1 MPNRNP
7 GLQNRTALIT
17 GASSGL
23 GKRLALDLAAEGLN
37 LGLAAR
43 TKNDL
48 QDTAAGVRRAGA
60 DCLVLPTD
68 VTDPQQCREMVT
80 AVTSEYGSLDY
91 LILSA
96 GVSMWTLFD
105 QVRDTDI
112 FRTLMEVNYL
122 GAVHCIHPALAP
134 LKERNGMIVAVSSV
148 QGRIG
153 VPFHSGYTAS
163 KHALDGLL
171 ETLRVEL
178 GGDVRILNVMPGW
191 IRSTRLRARA
201 LSADGSPLGSA
212 SHRSRKERGVSVREC
227 SRRIVRSLPGPGGNL
242 YIPSAMGFLPL
253 VKLLFPSLL
262 RAGIRRAVRK
272 QTKGARGPSQ

>member
-1 MPNRNP
+1 MPNRNS
-7 GLQNRTALIT
+7 GLRGRTALVT

-23 GKRLALDLAAEGLN
+23 GKRVALDLAAEGLN

-43 TKNDL
+43 TEKAL
-48 QDTAAGVRRAGA
+48 EKTAAGVRRAGA
-60 DCLVLPTD
+60 DCLVIPTD
-68 VTDPQQCREMVT
+68 VTDARQCREMVA
-80 AVTSEYGSLDY
+80 AVTSEYGALDY

-96 GVSMWTLFD
+96 GLSMWTLFD
-105 QVRDTDI
+105 QVRDTGI
-112 FRTLMEVNYL
+112 FRKLMEVNYL

-134 LKERNGMIVAVSSV
+134 LREHRGMIVAISSV
-148 QGRIG
+148 QGRVG

-171 ETLRVEL
+171 EVLRTEL

-212 SHRSRKERGVSVREC
+212 SHRSRRERGVSVREC

-242 YIPSAMGFLPL
+242 YIPGAMGFLPL

-262 RAGIRRAVRK
+262 RAGVRRAVLK
-272 QTKGARGPSQ
+272 QTKGARSPDQ

>member
-1 MPNRNP
+1 MPKGKSR
-7 GLQNRTALIT
+7 LQGKTALIT

-23 GKRLALDLAAEGLN
+23 GKRLALDLAVQGMN
-37 LGLAAR
+37 LGLASR
-43 TKNDL
+43 SERSL
-48 QDTAAGVRRAGA
+48 QETAAGVRRTGG
-60 DCLVLPTD
+60 DCLVVPTD
-68 VTDPQQCREMVT
+68 VTDARQCRETVSAVT
-80 AVTSEYGSLDY
+80 AEFGALDY

-105 QVRDTDI
+105 QVRDTGI

-134 LKERNGMIVAVSSV
+134 LKERNGMIVAISSV
-148 QGRIG
+148 QGRVG

-178 GGDVRILNVMPGW
+178 GDDVRILNVMPGW
-191 IRSTRLRARA
+191 IRSTRLRAHA

-212 SHRSRKERGVSVREC
+212 SHRSQRERGVSVREC
-227 SRRIVRSLPGPGGNL
+227 SRRIVGALPGPGGNL
-242 YIPSAMGFLPL
+242 YIPKAMGFLPL

-262 RAGIRRAVRK
+262 RAGVRRAVRK
-272 QTKGARGPSQ
+272 QTKG

>member
-1 MPNRNP
+1 MPK
-7 GLQNRTALIT
+7 GKFELQGKTALIT

-23 GKRLALDLAAEGLN
+23 GKRLALDLAAQGLN
-37 LGLAAR
+37 LGLASR
-43 TKNDL
+43 SEPSL
-48 QDTAAGVRRAGA
+48 QETAAGVRRSGA
-60 DCLVLPTD
+60 DCLVVPTD
-68 VTDPQQCREMVT
+68 VTEARQCREMVS
-80 AVTSEYGSLDY
+80 AVTAEFGSLDY
-91 LILSA
+91 LVLSA

-105 QVRDTDI
+105 QVRNTDI

-134 LKERNGMIVAVSSV
+134 LKERHGMIVAVSSV
-148 QGRIG
+148 QGRVG

-171 ETLRVEL
+171 ETLRAEL
-178 GGDVRILNVMPGW
+178 HGQVRILNVMPGW
-191 IRSTRLRARA
+191 IRSTRLRAHA

-212 SHRSRKERGVSVREC
+212 SHRSRRERGVSVEEC

-262 RAGIRRAVRK
+262 RAGVRRAVWR
-272 QTKGARGPSQ
+272 QTKG

>member
-1 MPNRNP
+1 MPNRNS
-7 GLQNRTALIT
+7 GLRGRTALVT

-23 GKRLALDLAAEGLN
+23 GKRVALDLAAEGLK

-43 TKNDL
+43 TEKAL
-48 QDTAAGVRRAGA
+48 QETAAGVRRAGA
-60 DCLVLPTD
+60 DCLVIPTD
-68 VTDPQQCREMVT
+68 VTDARQCREMVA
-80 AVTSEYGSLDY
+80 AVISEYGSLDY

-96 GVSMWTLFD
+96 GLSMWTLFD
-105 QVRDTDI
+105 QVQDTGI
-112 FRTLMEVNYL
+112 FRKLMEVNYL

-134 LKERNGMIVAVSSV
+134 LRERRGMIVAISSV
-148 QGRIG
+148 QGRVG

-171 ETLRVEL
+171 EVLRTEL
-178 GGDVRILNVMPGW
+178 GDDVRILNVMPGW

-212 SHRSRKERGVSVREC
+212 SHRSRRERGVSVREC

-242 YIPSAMGFLPL
+242 YIPGAMGFLPL

-262 RAGIRRAVRK
+262 RAGVRRAVRK
-272 QTKGARGPSQ
+272 QTKGARSPDQ